1 MRHFVW
7 RGYSNILATI
17 IVTNCLQAVLFFMA
31 TQISDKQLR
40 SRVKLLGRL
49 LGNVLHEQAGERV
62 YKAVETLRR
71 GYVNL
76 RQKDDAARARRL
88 KRIIEGLEPELAT
101 HVVRAFSTYF
111 SLVNIAEEAY
121 QHRQRR
127 QQVRTGGPLWEG
139 SFNHTLQE
147 FCDQGITAEQLQT
160 LLSQLNYMPVFTAH
174 PTEAKRRT
182 ILETLRRIFVTSE
195 KLNDPRLGKS
205 EREEIVEDIKS
216 QIQVLWKTDEVR
228 VHKPKV
234 RDEIRNGQYYFR
246 ESLFEA
252 VPRSYRYLEKAL
264 RRIYGEEA
272 KKIHIPTIMR
282 FGSWIGGDRDGNPF
296 VKPETTVEALRM
308 QKREMLLEYLHRVS
322 RLGHKLTQSSQL
334 CEPSAAIKKSIECE
348 DDICRSAFADNPN
361 RFSHEPYRRK
371 LHLMHYR
378 LELSLCTVKNQLAGN
393 DRERFEGRYQNEGEL
408 LADLIMIY
416 DSLSSHGDK
425 NIADQDLL
433 DLIRLVETFGFF
445 LAHLDIR
452 QESTRHTEAVVE
464 IMQANGI
471 DYAALDE
478 NARME
483 KLAGLLANHDDITLD
498 KAAYSEPTSE
508 TVAVFEVMA
517 QMQKEVSKQAFGSYV
532 ISMTHAASHIMEVML
547 LATLCGLAGKK
558 EGEWFCDISISPLFE
573 TVEDLQHIDPVMR
586 ALFSNP
592 SYAALLK
599 VAGNR
604 QEIMLGYSDSCKDG
618 GILASGWNLYQAQRQ
633 ITELARQYNIDLR
646 LFHGRGGTI
655 GRGGGPTH
663 HAILSQ
669 PADTVHGEIKFTEQ
683 GEVLSYKYSNVET
696 ASYELSMGVTGLM
709 KASRSLIVPPKD
721 DQTEYL
727 EIMNELAQIGE
738 DCYSELINRTE
749 GFLDYFYEATPVS
762 EIGLLNIGSR
772 PSHRKKADRSM
783 NSIRAIPWV
792 FGWAQSRHTVPA
804 WYGIGTALSK
814 WHNNDPQRIEK
825 LQSMYREWP
834 FFRALLSNSQMAL
847 YKGDMNIA
855 REYADLCKDSAMAE
869 RLHSKISDEYAC
881 TKEQVLRVSN
891 CSYLMEE
898 TPALAFS
905 LERRN
910 PYLDPLNHI
919 QTTLLRRLRDESA
932 SDDERDI
939 WRNPLL
945 RTINAIAQGM
955 RNTG

>member
-1 MRHFVW
+1 
-7 RGYSNILATI
+7 
-17 IVTNCLQAVLFFMA
+17 
-31 TQISDKQLR
+31 
-40 SRVKLLGRL
+40 
-49 LGNVLHEQAGERV
+49 
-62 YKAVETLRR
+62 
-71 GYVNL
+71 
-76 RQKDDAARARRL
+76 
-88 KRIIEGLEPELAT
+88 
-101 HVVRAFSTYF
+101 
-111 SLVNIAEEAY
+111 
-121 QHRQRR
+121 
-127 QQVRTGGPLWEG
+127 
-139 SFNHTLQE
+139 
-147 FCDQGITAEQLQT
+147 
-160 LLSQLNYMPVFTAH
+160 
-174 PTEAKRRT
+174 
-182 ILETLRRIFVTSE
+182 
-195 KLNDPRLGKS
+195 
-205 EREEIVEDIKS
+205 
-216 QIQVLWKTDEVR
+216 
-228 VHKPKV
+228 
-234 RDEIRNGQYYFR
+234 
-246 ESLFEA
+246 
-252 VPRSYRYLEKAL
+252 
-264 RRIYGEEA
+264 
-272 KKIHIPTIMR
+272 
-282 FGSWIGGDRDGNPF
+282 
-296 VKPETTVEALRM
+296 M
-308 QKREMLLEYLHRVS
+308 QKREMLLEYLNRVAK
-322 RLGHKLTQSSQL
+322 LGHKLTHSDQL
-334 CEPSAAIKKSIECE
+334 CEPSAAIKESLECD

-378 LELSLCTVKNQLAGN
+378 LELSLRTIKNQLDGN
-393 DRERFEGRYQNEGEL
+393 DRERFEGRYRTEDEFL
-408 LADLIMIY
+408 TDLRIIY
-416 DSLSSHGDK
+416 DSLCSHGDE
-425 NIADQDLL
+425 NIANKDLL

-452 QESTRHTEAVVE
+452 QESTRHTEAVSE
-464 IMQANGI
+464 ILQANGI

-478 NARME
+478 TARMN
-483 KLAGLLANHDDITLD
+483 KLAELLGNHDDIELN
-498 KAAYSEPTSE
+498 KPAYTEPTRE
-508 TVAVFEVMA
+508 TVEVFEVMA
-517 QMQKEVSKQAFGSYV
+517 QMQLEISKHAFGSYV
-532 ISMTHAASHIMEVML
+532 ISMTHAASHIMEVMF
-547 LATLCGLAGKK
+547 LASLSGLAGKK
-558 EGEWFCDISISPLFE
+558 DGEWFCDISISPLFE

-592 SYAALLK
+592 NYAALLK
-599 VAGNR
+599 VAGNL

-633 ITELARQYNIDLR
+633 ITELAREYNIDLR

-669 PADTVHGEIKFTEQ
+669 PVDTVHGEIKFTEQ

-696 ASYELSMGVTGLM
+696 ASYELGMGVTGLM
-709 KASRSLIVPPKD
+709 KASLSLIVPPKD
-721 DQTEYL
+721 EEAEYL

-738 DCYSELINRTE
+738 DYYLELINRTD

-783 NSIRAIPWV
+783 GSIRAIPWV

-814 WHNNDPQRIEK
+814 WHNNDPQRIKK
-825 LQSMYREWP
+825 LQTMYREWP

-855 REYADLCKDSAMAE
+855 REYADLCKDSAVAE
-869 RLHSKISDEYAC
+869 RLHSKISDEYAR
-881 TKEQVLRVSN
+881 TKEQVLNVSG
-891 CSYLMEE
+891 CAYLMEE

-919 QTTLLRRLRDESA
+919 QTTLLHRLRDETA
-932 SDDERDI
+932 GDEEKDI

>member
-1 MRHFVW
+1 
-7 RGYSNILATI
+7 
-17 IVTNCLQAVLFFMA
+17 MA

-40 SRVKLLGRL
+40 SRVKLLGQL
-49 LGNVLHEQAGERV
+49 LGNVLHEQAGEPV

-71 GYVNL
+71 GYVSL
-76 RQKDDAARARRL
+76 RKKDDPAKARRL
-88 KRIIEGLEPELAT
+88 KKIIEDLEPELAT

-127 QQVRTGGPLWEG
+127 QQVRTGGVLWEG

-147 FCDQGITAEQLQT
+147 FRDQGISIEQLQT
-160 LLSQLNYMPVFTAH
+160 LLSKLNYMPVFTAH

-182 ILETLRRIFVTSE
+182 MLETLRRIFVTSE
-195 KLNDPRLGKS
+195 KLNDPRLGKC
-205 EREEIVEDIKS
+205 EREEITADIES
-216 QIQVLWKTDEVR
+216 QVQVLWKTDEVR

-234 RDEIRNGQYYFR
+234 QDEIRNGQYYFR

-252 VPRSYRYLEKAL
+252 IPLSYHYLEKAI
-264 RRIYGEEA
+264 RNVYGDEA
-272 KKIHIPTIMR
+272 DKISIPTIIR

-308 QKREMLLEYLHRVS
+308 QKREMLIEYLNRVS
-322 RLGHKLTQSSQL
+322 NLGHKLTHSSQL
-334 CEPSAAIKKSIECE
+334 CEPSKAIKKSLKC
-348 DDICRSAFADNPN
+348 DDDVCSSAFADNPN
-361 RFSHEPYRRK
+361 RYSHEPYRRK

-378 LELSLCTVKNQLAGN
+378 LELSLRTVKNQLAGN
-393 DRERFEGRYQNEGEL
+393 DRERFEGRYRTENEF
-408 LADLIMIY
+408 LADLRTIY
-416 DSLSSHGDK
+416 DSLCGHGDK
-425 NIADQDLL
+425 NIADKDLL

-452 QESTRHTEAVVE
+452 QESTRHTEAVSE
-464 IMQANGI
+464 ILQANGI

-478 NARME
+478 TARME
-483 KLAGLLANHDDITLD
+483 KLASLLGSDNNIELN
-498 KAAYSEPTSE
+498 KASYSESTSE
-508 TVAVFEVMA
+508 TVEVFEVMA
-517 QMQKEVSKQAFGSYV
+517 QMHKEVSKRAFGSYV
-532 ISMTHAASHIMEVML
+532 ISMTHAASHIMEVMFMASL
-547 LATLCGLAGKK
+547 SGLTGKK
-558 EGEWFCDISISPLFE
+558 DGEWFCDISISPLFE

-592 SYAALLK
+592 NYASLLK
-599 VAGNR
+599 ISGNR

-618 GILASGWNLYQAQRQ
+618 GILASAWNLYQAQRQ
-633 ITELARQYNIDLR
+633 ITELAREYNIDLR

-696 ASYELSMGVTGLM
+696 ASYELGMGVTGLM
-709 KASRSLIVPPKD
+709 KASRSLIVPPQD
-721 DQTEYL
+721 DETEYL
-727 EIMNELAQIGE
+727 EIMNELARIGE
-738 DCYSELINRTE
+738 NHYRELINRTE

-783 NSIRAIPWV
+783 SSIRAIPWV

-804 WYGIGTALSK
+804 WYGIGTALSS

-825 LQSMYREWP
+825 LQRMYQEWP

-855 REYADLCKDSAMAE
+855 KEYAGLCKDKDIAS
-869 RLHSKISDEYAC
+869 RLHGKISDEYNR
-881 TKEQVLRVSN
+881 TKEQVLNVSA

-919 QTTLLRRLRDESA
+919 QTTLLHRLRDEKA
-932 SDDERDI
+932 SEEEHDI

>member
-1 MRHFVW
+1 
-7 RGYSNILATI
+7 
-17 IVTNCLQAVLFFMA
+17 MA
-31 TQISDKQLR
+31 SQISDKQLR

-49 LGNVLHEQAGERV
+49 LGNVLHEQAGQRV
-62 YKAVETLRR
+62 YNAVETLRK
-71 GYVNL
+71 GYVSL
-76 RQKDDAARARRL
+76 RKKDDAAKARRL
-88 KRIIEGLEPELAT
+88 KMIIEGLEPELAT

-127 QQVRTGGPLWEG
+127 QQVRTGGVLWEG

-147 FCDQGITAEQLQT
+147 FRDQGISAEQLQT
-160 LLSQLNYMPVFTAH
+160 LLSKLNYMPVFTAH

-182 ILETLRRIFVTSE
+182 MLETLRRIFVTSE

-205 EREEIVEDIKS
+205 EREEITDDIES
-216 QIQVLWKTDEVR
+216 QVQVLWKTDEVR

-234 RDEIRNGQYYFR
+234 QDEIRNGQYYFR

-252 VPRSYRYLEKAL
+252 IPLSYRYLEKAI
-264 RRIYGEEA
+264 RNVYGDDA
-272 KKIHIPTIMR
+272 NKIDIPTIIR

-308 QKREMLLEYLHRVS
+308 QKREMLIEYLNRVS
-322 RLGHKLTQSSQL
+322 NLGHKLTHSSQL
-334 CEPSAAIKKSIECE
+334 CEPSKAIKKSLKC
-348 DDICRSAFADNPN
+348 DDDVCSSAFADNPN

-378 LELSLCTVKNQLAGN
+378 LELSLRTVKNQLAGN
-393 DRERFEGRYQNEGEL
+393 DRERFEGRYRSENEF
-408 LADLIMIY
+408 LADLRTIY
-416 DSLSSHGDK
+416 DSLCGHGDK
-425 NIADQDLL
+425 NIADKDLL

-452 QESTRHTEAVVE
+452 QESTRHTDAVSE
-464 IMQANGI
+464 ILQANGI
-471 DYAALDE
+471 DYASLDE
-478 NARME
+478 PARME
-483 KLAGLLANHDDITLD
+483 RLASLIGSNDQIQLNKPSYT
-498 KAAYSEPTSE
+498 EPTRE
-508 TVAVFEVMA
+508 TVDVFEVMA
-517 QMQKEVSKQAFGSYV
+517 QMHKEVSKHAFGSYV
-532 ISMTHAASHIMEVML
+532 ISMTHAASHIMEVMF
-547 LATLCGLAGKK
+547 LASLSGLAGKK
-558 EGEWFCDISISPLFE
+558 DDEWFCDISISPLFE

-586 ALFSNP
+586 ALFSNT
-592 SYAALLK
+592 SYSSLLK
-599 VAGNR
+599 IAGNR

-618 GILASGWNLYQAQRQ
+618 GILASAWNLYQAQRQ
-633 ITELARQYNIDLR
+633 ITELAREYNIDLR

-669 PADTVHGEIKFTEQ
+669 PVDTVHGEIKFTEQ

-696 ASYELSMGVTGLM
+696 ASYELGMGVTGLM

-721 DQTEYL
+721 DQAEYL
-727 EIMNELAQIGE
+727 EIMNELARIGE
-738 DCYSELINRTE
+738 NHYRELINRTE

-783 NSIRAIPWV
+783 GSIRAIPWV

-804 WYGIGTALSK
+804 WYGIGTALST

-825 LQSMYREWP
+825 LQRMYQEWP

-847 YKGDMNIA
+847 YKGDMSIA
-855 REYADLCKDSAMAE
+855 KEYAGLCKDRSVAE
-869 RLHSKISDEYAC
+869 RLHSKISAEYNR
-881 TKEQVLRVSN
+881 TKDQVLNVSG

-905 LERRN
+905 LARRN

-919 QTTLLRRLRDESA
+919 QTTLLHRLRDEKA
-932 SDDERDI
+932 SEEEHDI

>member
-1 MRHFVW
+1 
-7 RGYSNILATI
+7 
-17 IVTNCLQAVLFFMA
+17 MA
-31 TQISDKQLR
+31 SQISDKQLR

-62 YKAVETLRR
+62 YNAVETLRK
-71 GYVNL
+71 GYVSL
-76 RQKDDAARARRL
+76 RKKDDDTKARRL
-88 KRIIEGLEPELAT
+88 KMIIEGLEPELAT

-127 QQVRTGGPLWEG
+127 QQVRTGGVLWEG

-147 FCDQGITAEQLQT
+147 FRDQGISAEQLQT
-160 LLSQLNYMPVFTAH
+160 LLSKLNYMPVFTAH

-182 ILETLRRIFVTSE
+182 MLETLRRIFVTSE

-205 EREEIVEDIKS
+205 EREEITDDIES
-216 QIQVLWKTDEVR
+216 QVQVLWKTDEVR

-234 RDEIRNGQYYFR
+234 QDEIRNGQYYFR

-252 VPRSYRYLEKAL
+252 IPLSYRYLEKAI
-264 RRIYGEEA
+264 RNVYGDEA
-272 KKIHIPTIMR
+272 DKIDIPTIIR

-308 QKREMLLEYLHRVS
+308 QKREMLIEYLNRVS
-322 RLGHKLTQSSQL
+322 NLGHKLTHSSQL
-334 CEPSAAIKKSIECE
+334 CEPSEAIRKSLKC
-348 DDICRSAFADNPN
+348 DDDVCSSAFADNPN
-361 RFSHEPYRRK
+361 RYSHEPYRRK

-378 LELSLCTVKNQLAGN
+378 LELSLRTVKNQLAGN
-393 DRERFEGRYQNEGEL
+393 DRERFEGRYRTENEF
-408 LADLIMIY
+408 LADLRTIY
-416 DSLSSHGDK
+416 DSLCGHGDK
-425 NIADQDLL
+425 NIADKDLL

-452 QESTRHTEAVVE
+452 QESTRHTEAVSE
-464 IMQANGI
+464 ILQANGI

-478 NARME
+478 TARME
-483 KLAGLLANHDDITLD
+483 KLASLIGSNDQIELNKPSYT
-498 KAAYSEPTSE
+498 EPTRE
-508 TVAVFEVMA
+508 TVDVFEVMA
-517 QMQKEVSKQAFGSYV
+517 QMHKEVSKHAFGSYV
-532 ISMTHAASHIMEVML
+532 ISMTHAASHIMEVMF
-547 LATLCGLAGKK
+547 LASLSGLAGKK
-558 EGEWFCDISISPLFE
+558 DDEWFCDISISPLFE
-573 TVEDLQHIDPVMR
+573 TVEDLQHIEPVMR

-592 SYAALLK
+592 KYANLLK
-599 VAGNR
+599 IAGNR

-618 GILASGWNLYQAQRQ
+618 GILASAWNLYQAQRQ
-633 ITELARQYNIDLR
+633 ITELAREYNIDLR

-669 PADTVHGEIKFTEQ
+669 PVDTVHGEIKFTEQ

-696 ASYELSMGVTGLM
+696 ASYELGMGVTGLM
-709 KASRSLIVPPKD
+709 KASRSLIVPPQD
-721 DQTEYL
+721 DKAEYL
-727 EIMNELAQIGE
+727 EIMNELARIGE
-738 DCYSELINRTE
+738 NHYRELINRTE

-783 NSIRAIPWV
+783 SSIRAIPWV

-804 WYGIGTALSK
+804 WYGIGTALST

-825 LQSMYREWP
+825 LQRMYREWP
-834 FFRALLSNSQMAL
+834 FFRSLLSNSQMAL

-855 REYADLCKDSAMAE
+855 KEYAGLCKDRSVAE
-869 RLHSKISDEYAC
+869 RLHSKISGEYNR
-881 TKEQVLRVSN
+881 TKEQVLNVSS

-919 QTTLLRRLRDESA
+919 QTTLLRRLRDENA
-932 SDDERDI
+932 SEEEHDI